1 MQAGEPRSLRDR
13 SPPTAVPHPP
23 PRLRPRRALSAAAGV
38 LLAALPTAWSQERS
52 PSSHAPTCMLGE
64 SLHVDAR
71 AGLAAHDGELIG
83 AGDHYK
89 VRFDAHGFELTPAF
103 GALAPRNFPLR
114 WSTREIARG
123 EAVQAVEPVAPRL
136 AELRVSYAR
145 GTVEER
151 YDLEAR
157 SMEQS
162 FVFHE
167 RPSGQ
172 GELVVRGEL
181 ATELV
186 VSPQGPG
193 LRFELPGVGHFDM
206 SGVTG
211 IDARGARVEGT
222 LRWCDGLV
230 ELALPQAFVERAAL
244 PFVLDP
250 VLGGLFVL
258 GVPQNLTDADPAIA
272 EVGSTGSYL
281 AVWTRVF
288 SASDHDIHGQR
299 LALIPSVPVAL
310 IGQRLLI
317 EVSTAFEHEPR
328 VVGLSGPNAY
338 LVAYTRSSLTQAR
351 TSEIVARA
359 VEAQT
364 GNISARATI
373 ASRSGVA
380 LRMPQL
386 SLSSRFATAL
396 CCWQSS
402 SPAALQATLVQV
414 DPALA
419 ITLPGALHTFADTS
433 QVSTP
438 ATRPRLSQS
447 DGGVGR
453 YAVVFERRF
462 GGGAN
467 PDVRFQLL
475 DADGAPL
482 LPEYGSLDASAAID
496 EAPEVDG
503 DGLTWVVA
511 WQRALSTQDH
521 EILALSMTYD
531 PLAHAYRAG
540 TGPVSVATG
549 SPDQL
554 EPTVSAAALS
564 FLVGWREQSAPGSD
578 VWSARVRAVDPFTCL
593 RCERASFEILP
604 TPPFL
609 GYGLQ
614 SVPRGASTAWASVG
628 GTSPVL
634 FVREL
639 RRLPGNVD
647 GDIGAQ
653 LYEAETGIN
662 ARRGAACGS
671 GGSLRATC
679 ATLGNPAFRLRL
691 REAHPNATAIFVL
704 SPVELPLGCGSCALR
719 PDLAHA
725 FSLAT
730 ATDARG
736 RAELATAIPA
746 EPLLLGVPV
755 YAQGIVAAPSAP
767 ACALLGADF
776 SSALEI
782 RVQ

>member
-1 MQAGEPRSLRDR
+1 VTYRTPRPRSTR
-13 SPPTAVPHPP
+13 T
-23 PRLRPRRALSAAAGV
+23 LSAIFGV
-38 LLAALPTAWSQERS
+38 LLALVATTSAQEGNPS
-52 PSSHAPTCMLGE
+52 AHGDASMIGESSHLYAN
-64 SLHVDAR
+64 AR
-71 AGLAAHDGELIG
+71 AGLAACDGELIG
-83 AGDHYK
+83 AGDDYK

-103 GALAPRNFPLR
+103 GARAPRNFPLR
-114 WSTREIARG
+114 WRTLEIARG
-123 EAVQAVEPVAPRL
+123 EIVHTVEPVAPTS

-145 GTVEER
+145 GTIEER
-151 YDLEAR
+151 YDLAAR
-157 SMEQS
+157 SLEQS

-167 RPSGQ
+167 RPAGQ
-172 GELVVRGEL
+172 GDLVVRGEL
-181 ATELV
+181 ATELA
-186 VSPQGPG
+186 VSTHGAG

-206 SGVTG
+206 GGVTG
-211 IDARGARVEGT
+211 IDARGARAEGA
-222 LRWCDGLV
+222 LRWRDGLV
-230 ELALPQAFVERAAL
+230 ELALPQEFVERAAL

-250 VLGGLFVL
+250 VLGGLVVL
-258 GVPQNLTDADPAIA
+258 GVPQNLTDTDPAIA
-272 EVGSTGSYL
+272 EVGSTGRYL

-288 SASDHDIHGQR
+288 SASDYDIHGQR
-299 LALIPSVPVAL
+299 LDVFPSVPLAL
-310 IGQRLLI
+310 IGPRLLI

-328 VVGLSGPNAY
+328 VVGLSGPDAY
-338 LVAYTRSSLTQAR
+338 LVAYARNSLTQTR
-351 TSEIVARA
+351 TTEIVART

-364 GNISARATI
+364 GNVSARATI

-540 TGPVSVATG
+540 TGPVPVATG

-564 FLVGWREQSAPGSD
+564 CVVGWREQSAPGSD
-578 VWSARVRAVDPFTCL
+578 IWSARVRAVDPFTCL
-593 RCERASFEILP
+593 RCERAAFEILP

-614 SVPRGASTAWASVG
+614 SAPRGASTAWASVG
-628 GTSPVL
+628 GTNPVL

-671 GGSLRATC
+671 GGALRATC

-704 SPVELPLGCGSCALR
+704 SPVELPLGCGSCTLR

-730 ATDARG
+730 ATDAHG